1 MGYGKQIRN
10 LRTERGLSMEQLA
23 EKVGVTFSLIG
34 QIERET
40 RPVSLNLAVDI
51 AIALGCNMRDILEGE
66 SENAE
71 SRPQA

>member
-10 LRTERGLSMEQLA
+10 LRTKHGLSMEQLA

-40 RPVSLNLAVDI
+40 KPVSLNLAVDI
-51 AIALGCNMRDILEGE
+51 AEALECDIQEILQGT
-66 SENAE
+66 N
-71 SRPQA
+71 

>member
-10 LRTERGLSMEQLA
+10 MRTKRGLSMEQLA

-40 RPVSLNLAVDI
+40 KPVSLNLAVDI
-51 AIALGCNMRDILEGE
+51 AEALGCDIQEILKGD

-71 SRPQA
+71 

>member
-10 LRTERGLSMEQLA
+10 LRTKRGLSMEQLA

-40 RPVSLNLAVDI
+40 KPVSLNLAVDI
-51 AIALGCNMRDILEGE
+51 AEALGCDIQEILKGD

-71 SRPQA
+71 

>member
-10 LRTERGLSMEQLA
+10 LRTKRGLSMEQLA

-40 RPVSLNLAVDI
+40 RPVSINLAVDI
-51 AIALGCNMRDILEGE
+51 AKALGCDIQEILKEE
-66 SENAE
+66 
-71 SRPQA
+71 

>member
-10 LRTERGLSMEQLA
+10 LRTKRGLSMEQLA

-40 RPVSLNLAVDI
+40 KPVSLNLAVDI
-51 AIALGCNMRDILEGE
+51 AEALGCDIQEILKGDLG
-66 SENAE
+66 NAGGVH
-71 SRPQA
+71 

>member
-10 LRTERGLSMEQLA
+10 LRTKRGLSMEHLA
-23 EKVGVTFSLIG
+23 EKIGVTFSLIG

-51 AIALGCNMRDILEGE
+51 AEALGCDIQEILKGD
-66 SENAE
+66 SENV
-71 SRPQA
+71 QKD